1 MTNEHPRFLC
11 NFDYMISCR
20 RYYFFIFLFS
30 LLASPVFGD
39 DDKYQKYQRL
49 LVIQNDSTKCTALMH
64 YADALT
70 DSAYDYDFAFLIYQK
85 VNAILDKKRYPG
97 LELDLYQKWALT
109 NFRQGNY
116 EATDKLCVKALGLKA
131 ADKNLA
137 LKANILNLA
146 GASLQN
152 LGAYKR
158 ALVYYHEAL
167 AIQVKLNNDKGKA
180 TVYQNMANIFV
191 LSGDFV
197 ESDKFF
203 DKAAD
208 IFLLKKQ
215 FEDYATVIGNKA
227 YIESKLGN
235 HEKAK
240 SLLLHALKVRLTNM
254 KTPGYLIDRNF
265 NLGLVYAE
273 LKRWDSCFFYLENG
287 NRISDSLGLGSEY
300 EGIYYFNAGY
310 CYKLKGDHPKAI
322 ACYKKALNI
331 KTGVSNFGNLYDNIA
346 SVYLENKQYD
356 SAFAYKELAAR
367 LADSIYKSELKQHI
381 AFENKRVELLE
392 KDYAN
397 EIRSSLQK
405 QSLHEL
411 RNRNYFFA
419 MIIILL
425 LAFLI
430 LLFFYFR
437 QYKTKVEKEHL
448 QSELDFL
455 KAQLNP
461 HFLFNSIN
469 NIYVLLDENK
479 EKASEILLKFSS
491 LMRYQLY
498 ECNVS
503 MIQLSKE
510 LLFLENYI
518 AFEKLRYAEKI
529 QVQCHFDHA
538 GTDQLLIAPLLLQ
551 PFIEN
556 AFKHI
561 PKSRHEQS
569 RIIISGRIENL
580 TLLFEVTNHINT
592 AGPSNLPGG
601 IGLSNVR
608 KRLDLLYPNKHELTT
623 GIQDN
628 LFQINLKVTLVNG

>member
-1 MTNEHPRFLC
+1 MFKHRHCFFFL
-11 NFDYMISCR
+11 
-20 RYYFFIFLFS
+20 
-30 LLASPVFGD
+30 LLVAFALPALAD
-39 DDKYQKYQRL
+39 DDKYLKYQRL
-49 LVIQNDSTKCTALMH
+49 LTIENDSIKCVKLMS

-70 DSAYDYDFAFLIYQK
+70 DSVYDYDFALLIYQK
-85 VNAILDKKRYPG
+85 VNAILAKERYPE

-116 EATDKLCVKALGLKA
+116 EVADKLCVKALGLKVL
-131 ADKNLA
+131 DKNLA

-146 GASLQN
+146 GANLQN

-158 ALVYYHEAL
+158 ALGYYHEAL
-167 AIQVKLNNDKGKA
+167 AIHIKLNNDKGKA
-180 TVYQNMANIFV
+180 TVYGNMANIFAM
-191 LSGDFV
+191 SGDFV

-208 IFLLKKQ
+208 VFLQKKD
-215 FEDYATVIGNKA
+215 FEGYATVLGNKS

-235 HEKAK
+235 HEACKT
-240 SLLLHALKVRLTNM
+240 LLLHALKVRLTNI
-254 KTPGYLIDRNF
+254 KDPGHLVVRHF
-265 NLGLVYAE
+265 NLALAYAE
-273 LKRWDSCFFYLENG
+273 LNRWDSSFFYLEKG
-287 NRISDSLGLGSEY
+287 KTISDSLGIGAEY
-300 EGIYYFNAGY
+300 EGIYYEDAAY
-310 CYKLKGDHPKAI
+310 CYKLKGDISKAI
-322 ACYKKALNI
+322 DYYKKALHI
-331 KTGVSNFGNLYDNIA
+331 KTGIANYAMLYHNIGFA
-346 SVYLENKQYD
+346 YLEDKQYD
-356 SAFAYKELAAR
+356 SAFWYKELSAR
-367 LADSIYKSELKQHI
+367 FADSIYKSELKQHI

-397 EIRSSLQK
+397 EIQSSLQK

-411 RNRNYFFA
+411 RNRNYLFVI
-419 MIIILL
+419 IIILL
-425 LAFLI
+425 IAFLI
-430 LLFFYFR
+430 VLFLYFR
-437 QYKTKVEKEHL
+437 QYKVKIRKEHL

-510 LLFLENYI
+510 LQFLENYI
-518 AFEKLRYAEKI
+518 AFEKLRYADKI

-538 GTDQLLIAPLLLQ
+538 GADRLLIAPLLLQ

-569 RIIISGRIENL
+569 QIIISGRIVNNA
-580 TLLFEVTNHINT
+580 LLFEVTNTVNVNQVST
-592 AGPSNLPGG
+592 LPGG
-601 IGLSNVR
+601 IGLGNVR
-608 KRLDLLYPNKHELTT
+608 KRLELLYPNKYELHT
-623 GIQDN
+623 GIHEN
-628 LFQINLKVTLVNG
+628 LFQITLNVTLVNG

>member
-1 MTNEHPRFLC
+1 M
-11 NFDYMISCR
+11 
-20 RYYFFIFLFS
+20 
-30 LLASPVFGD
+30 LA
-39 DDKYQKYQRL
+39 
-49 LVIQNDSTKCTALMH
+49 IQNDSTKCTALMH

-70 DSAYDYDFAFLIYQK
+70 DSAYDYDFALLIYQK
-85 VNAILDKKRYPG
+85 VNSILDKTRYPG

-109 NFRQGNY
+109 NLRQGNY
-116 EATDKLCVKALGLKA
+116 EATDKLCVKALGLKV

-411 RNRNYFFA
+411 RNRNYLFA

-461 HFLFNSIN
+461 H
-469 NIYVLLDENK
+469 
-479 EKASEILLKFSS
+479 
-491 LMRYQLY
+491 
-498 ECNVS
+498 
-503 MIQLSKE
+503 
-510 LLFLENYI
+510 
-518 AFEKLRYAEKI
+518 
-529 QVQCHFDHA
+529 
-538 GTDQLLIAPLLLQ
+538 
-551 PFIEN
+551 
-556 AFKHI
+556 
-561 PKSRHEQS
+561 
-569 RIIISGRIENL
+569 
-580 TLLFEVTNHINT
+580 
-592 AGPSNLPGG
+592 
-601 IGLSNVR
+601 
-608 KRLDLLYPNKHELTT
+608 
-623 GIQDN
+623 
-628 LFQINLKVTLVNG
+628 